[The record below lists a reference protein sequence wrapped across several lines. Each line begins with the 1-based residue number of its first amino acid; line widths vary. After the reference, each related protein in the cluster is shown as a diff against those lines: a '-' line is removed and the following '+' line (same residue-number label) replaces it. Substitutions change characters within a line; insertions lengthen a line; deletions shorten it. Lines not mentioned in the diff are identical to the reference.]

1 LEPQIDSLKQT
12 IQQIEDKFADTELMK
27 DTAKALELNKQYD
40 IDKKRLAETE
50 HQYEQLFIQM
60 MELEQNA

>member
-1 LEPQIDSLKQT
+1 
-12 IQQIEDKFADTELMK
+12 MK
-27 DTAKALELNKQYD
+27 DIAKALELNKQYD